1 MTSVHLKYFLIKPLS
16 QGTQLIFFKE
26 ALEHIVRA
34 ARVFHQPG
42 GHMVLV
48 GLDGTGKASTAQLA
62 SHVSKCEL
70 YRLTLTRGY
79 GQADF
84 RDDLK
89 KVFRVAGVRDQNTV
103 FLLTDSDIV
112 KVRLSGIVL

>member
-1 MTSVHLKYFLIKPLS
+1 M
-16 QGTQLIFFKE
+16 FFRE

-34 ARVFHQPG
+34 ARVFRQPG

-48 GLDGTGKASTAQLA
+48 GLDGTGKSTTVQLA
-62 SHVSKCEL
+62 CHVAGCEL
-70 YRLTLTRGY
+70 FKLMLTRGY
-79 GQADF
+79 GQSDF

-89 KVFRVAGVRDQNTV
+89 TVFRKAGVKGINVV

-112 KVRLSGIVL
+112 KVSVACQ

>member
-1 MTSVHLKYFLIKPLS
+1 M
-16 QGTQLIFFKE
+16 FFKG
-26 ALEHIVRA
+26 ALEHIIRA
-34 ARVFHQPG
+34 ARVFRQPG

-48 GLDGTGKASTAQLA
+48 GLDGTGKSTTVHLA
-62 SHVSKCEL
+62 SHVAGCIL

-89 KVFRVAGVRDQNTV
+89 KIFKLAGVQGSNTV

-112 KVRLSGIVL
+112 KVR

>member
-1 MTSVHLKYFLIKPLS
+1 
-16 QGTQLIFFKE
+16 
-26 ALEHIVRA
+26 
-34 ARVFHQPG
+34 
-42 GHMVLV
+42 MVLV

-62 SHVSKCEL
+62 SHVSGCEL

-89 KVFRVAGVRDQNTV
+89 KVFRLAGVQDQNTV

-112 KVRLSGIVL
+112 KVRILSLLL

>member
-1 MTSVHLKYFLIKPLS
+1 M
-16 QGTQLIFFKE
+16 
-26 ALEHIVRA
+26 
-34 ARVFHQPG
+34 
-42 GHMVLV
+42 V
-48 GLDGTGKASTAQLA
+48 GLDGTGKSTTVHLA
-62 SHVSKCEL
+62 SHVAGCIL

-89 KVFRVAGVRDQNTV
+89 KVFKLAGVQGSNTV

-112 KVRLSGIVL
+112 KVCDIFLLLQKFNSLSLYFIGYFFTVFNIVTVFVLFLSILM